1 MNLYDEKYGEFA
13 ALFCKTPPE
22 EYDNVIEYLNLI
34 QTLENDFPGIL
45 SEPIEE
51 DKESELNDFSSGI
64 GLLEKMDEYKE
75 LLKVYVDILVP
86 QRSEALRMLTAVDKI
101 IAEKKIE

>member
-1 MNLYDEKYGEFA
+1 ML
-13 ALFCKTPPE
+13 
-22 EYDNVIEYLNLI
+22 
-34 QTLENDFPGIL
+34 QTLETDFPGIL

-75 LLKVYVDILVP
+75 LLKVYVDIPAP

-101 IAEKKIE
+101 IVEKKID